1 MEEVEQ
7 ERDARLP
14 KGNSNMAK
22 PHDVTEADFESEVL
36 QSPLPVLVDL
46 WAEWCG
52 PCRMVGPVV
61 QQVANETEGLLK
73 VVKVDIDSN
82 PGIPSKLG
90 VLNIPTMVL
99 FKNGE
104 EVKRV
109 VGFKNKPQLLKIL
122 AEHVEGVGVAK

>member
-1 MEEVEQ
+1 
-7 ERDARLP
+7 
-14 KGNSNMAK
+14 MAK
-22 PHDVTEADFESEVL
+22 PADITEADFESEVL
-36 QSPLPVLVDL
+36 QSSIPVLVDL

-52 PCRMVGPVV
+52 PCRMVGPIV
-61 QQVANETEGLLK
+61 QQVANETEGVLK

-82 PGIPSKLG
+82 PGIPSQLG

-99 FKNGE
+99 FKDGE

-122 AEHVEGVGVAK
+122 AEHVDGIAAT